1 MKNYPKI
8 ITFVSLFIFLI
19 SASCK
24 KEKLTKETQ
33 TGANTFSCK
42 INGKI
47 YTAKTDL
54 FSPKFT
60 GGFYTNNLIGSGELS
75 LFASIGSYDSSS
87 QQFDLRMKFPKINRL
102 GIYSLDQSN
111 FFEISKLPYTIDG
124 KSYTTIVSNNG
135 TLNITFIDYQNS
147 IISGTFSFTAIN
159 TNDNSDQLMVSE
171 GRFDI
176 QTQ

>member
-1 MKNYPKI
+1 MKKLILI
-8 ITFVSLFIFLI
+8 ILIGFCFL
-19 SASCK
+19 SCQ

-33 TGANTFSCK
+33 TGANTLSCK

-60 GGFYTNNLIGSGELS
+60 GGFHTNNLIGSGELS

-87 QQFDLRMKFPKINRL
+87 QQFDLRMKFPKINHL

-124 KSYTTIVSNNG
+124 KPYTTIVSNNG
-135 TLNITFIDYQNS
+135 TLNITFIDYS
-147 IISGTFSFTAIN
+147 KRIISGTFSFTAIN
-159 TNDNSDQLMVSE
+159 TKDNSDKLVISE